1 MNKYYVLKN
10 FFKYVS
16 LNVIGMIGLSCY
28 ILADTFFVSN
38 ALGSNGL
45 AALNFSISIYCIIN
59 GAGLMIGIGGATKHS
74 ILKSQ
79 NEDEKANSIF
89 SNTVIIGMIVG
100 IIMLIV
106 GIFLSTPIAKLLG
119 ADGATLTM
127 ASNYLTT
134 ILCFSPFFILNN
146 IMLAF
151 IRNDGN
157 PRLSMAAMLIGS
169 FSNIVLDYIF
179 IFPFSMGMFGA
190 AFATGL
196 APIISLCILSSHF
209 TKQNN
214 NFKFIKCKVNIKA
227 IINILGLGLSAFIT
241 EISSGLVLILFNLV
255 ILDLTG
261 IVGVAA
267 YGIVAN
273 VALVVISIFTGIAQ
287 GIQPLISEGYG
298 KNDSALMKRVLK
310 YAITL
315 SLGIATVIYILTLFL
330 SDNIIAAFNSENNAQ
345 LVPIATNGLRLYFTG
360 FFFAGSNIVIAA
372 FLSATAKMKSAFVV
386 SIMRGCIAIIPIL
399 FILTAFGG
407 MNGVWLSFT
416 FAEIIT
422 TITAIMFLT
431 KLESKEQKDGEIMN
445 YEIGK

>member
-1 MNKYYVLKN
+1 MNKNYVLKN

-45 AALNFSISIYCIIN
+45 AALNFAISIYCIIN
-59 GAGLMIGIGGATKHS
+59 GAGLMIGIGGATKYS

-89 SNTVIIGMIVG
+89 SNTVIIGIVVG
-100 IIMLIV
+100 IIFLIV

-119 ADGATLTM
+119 AEGITLTM
-127 ASNYLTT
+127 ASTYLTT

-151 IRNDGN
+151 IRNDGK
-157 PRLSMAAMLIGS
+157 PKLSMTAMLVGS

-196 APIISLCILSSHF
+196 APVISLCILSIHF
-209 TKQNN
+209 IKQNN
-214 NFKFIKCKVNIKA
+214 NFKFIKCKVNIKTT
-227 IINILGLGLSAFIT
+227 INILGLGLSAFIT
-241 EISSGLVLILFNLV
+241 EISSGIVLIIFNLV
-255 ILDLTG
+255 ILNITG

-273 VALVVISIFTGIAQ
+273 VALVVIAIFTGIAQ
-287 GIQPLISEGYG
+287 GIQPLLSEGYG
-298 KNDSALMKRVLK
+298 KNDAILMKKVLK

-315 SLGIATVIYILTLFL
+315 SLGIATVIYILTFVL
-330 SDNIIAAFNSENNAQ
+330 SENIIAVFNSENNTK
-345 LVPIATNGLRLYFTG
+345 LIPIATNGLRLYFTG
-360 FFFAGSNIVIAA
+360 FFFAGANIIIAA
-372 FLSATAKMKSAFVV
+372 FLSATTKMKSAFVV

-399 FILTAFGG
+399 FILTAFLG

-422 TITAIMFLT
+422 TISAIMFLV
-431 KLESKEQKDGEIMN
+431 KLKSKAEIL
-445 YEIGK
+445 

>member
-1 MNKYYVLKN
+1 MNTYYLLKN

-45 AALNFSISIYCIIN
+45 AALNFSIPIYCIIN
-59 GAGLMIGIGGATKHS
+59 GAGLMIGIGGATKYS

-79 NEDEKANSIF
+79 NEDKKANSIF
-89 SNTVIIGMIVG
+89 SNTVIIGMATGVV
-100 IIMLIV
+100 MLIV
-106 GIFLSTPIAKLLG
+106 GIFLSTSIAKLLG
-119 ADGATLTM
+119 AEGTTLTM
-127 ASNYLTT
+127 ASTYLTI

-146 IMLAF
+146 IMIAF
-151 IRNDGN
+151 IRNDGD
-157 PRLSMAAMLIGS
+157 PRLSMAAMLTGS

-179 IFPFSMGMFGA
+179 IFPLSMGMFGA

-196 APIISLCILSSHF
+196 APIISLCILSLHF
-209 TKQNN
+209 IKQKN
-214 NFKFIKCKVNIKA
+214 NFKLIKCKVNIKN
-227 IINILGLGLSAFIT
+227 IKNILGLGLSSLIT

-255 ILDLTG
+255 ILGITG
-261 IVGVAA
+261 IIGVAA

-287 GIQPLISEGYG
+287 GIQPLLSEGYG
-298 KNDSALMKRVLK
+298 KKDSILIKQVLK

-315 SLGIATVIYILTLFL
+315 SLVLATVIYILTFLL
-330 SDNIIAAFNSENNAQ
+330 SDNIIAAFNSENNAE
-345 LVPIATNGLRLYFTG
+345 LISIAKNGLKLYFTG
-360 FFFAGSNIVIAA
+360 FFFAGFNIIIAA
-372 FLSATAKMKSAFVV
+372 FLSATAKMKGAFVV
-386 SIMRGCIAIIPIL
+386 SVMRGCIAIIPCL
-399 FILTAFGG
+399 LILTAFLG
-407 MNGVWLSFT
+407 MKGVWLSFT

-431 KLESKEQKDGEIMN
+431 KLRLKEENNGEIMN
-445 YEIGK
+445 Y

>member
-10 FFKYVS
+10 FLKYVS

-28 ILADTFFVSN
+28 ILADTFFVSK

-45 AALNFSISIYCIIN
+45 AALNFSIPIYCIIN
-59 GAGLMIGIGGATKHS
+59 GAGLMIGIGGATKYS

-89 SNTVIIGMIVG
+89 SNTVIIGMVVG
-100 IIMLIV
+100 IILLIV
-106 GIFLSTPIAKLLG
+106 GLFLSTPIAKILG
-119 ADGATLTM
+119 ADGTTLSL
-127 ASNYLTT
+127 ASIYLST
-134 ILCFSPFFILNN
+134 ILCFSPCFILNN
-146 IMLAF
+146 IMIAF

-157 PRLSMAAMLIGS
+157 PRLSMAGMLTGS

-179 IFPFSMGMFGA
+179 IFPLSMGMFGA

-209 TKQNN
+209 IRQKN
-214 NFKFIKCKVNIKA
+214 NFKFIKCKVNIKN
-227 IINILGLGLSAFIT
+227 IKNILGLGLSAFIT
-241 EISSGLVLILFNLV
+241 EISSGFVLILFNLV

-261 IVGVAA
+261 IIGVAA

-287 GIQPLISEGYG
+287 GIQPLLSEGFG
-298 KNDSALMKRVLK
+298 KNDSILMKGVLK

-315 SLGIATVIYILTLFL
+315 SLGLATVIYILTFLL
-330 SDNIIAAFNSENNAQ
+330 SDNIIAAFNSENNAG
-345 LVPIATNGLRLYFTG
+345 LIHIATSGLRLYFTG
-360 FFFAGSNIVIAA
+360 FFFAGFNIIIAA
-372 FLSATAKMKSAFVV
+372 FLSATSKMKSAFVV
-386 SIMRGCIAIIPIL
+386 SIMRGCIAIIPNL
-399 FILTAFGG
+399 FILTAFWG

-422 TITAIMFLT
+422 TIISIMFLT
-431 KLESKEQKDGEIMN
+431 KLKSKEQENVEII
-445 YEIGK
+445 Y

>member
-1 MNKYYVLKN
+1 MNKHYVLKN

-59 GAGLMIGIGGATKHS
+59 GAGLMIGIGGATKYS

-79 NEDEKANSIF
+79 NEDERANSIF

-119 ADGATLTM
+119 AEGITLTM

-151 IRNDGN
+151 IRNDGK

-179 IFPFSMGMFGA
+179 IFPLSMGMFGA
-190 AFATGL
+190 AFAT
-196 APIISLCILSSHF
+196 
-209 TKQNN
+209 
-214 NFKFIKCKVNIKA
+214 
-227 IINILGLGLSAFIT
+227 
-241 EISSGLVLILFNLV
+241 GLVLILFNLV
-255 ILDLTG
+255 ILDLAG

-287 GIQPLISEGYG
+287 GIQPLLSEGYG
-298 KNDSALMKRVLK
+298 RNDSILMKRVLK

-315 SLGIATVIYILTLFL
+315 SLALATVIYILTFFL
-330 SDNIIAAFNSENNAQ
+330 SDNIIAAFNSENNAD
-345 LVPIATNGLRLYFTG
+345 LIPIATNGLRLYFIG
-360 FFFAGSNIVIAA
+360 FFFAGSNIIIAA

-386 SIMRGCIAIIPIL
+386 SIMRGCMAIIPIL
-399 FILTAFGG
+399 FILTAFFG

-422 TITAIMFLT
+422 IITAIIFLT
-431 KLESKEQKDGEIMN
+431 KLKLKEQKNSEIMN
-445 YEIGK
+445 H

>member
-1 MNKYYVLKN
+1 MNKHYVLKN

-45 AALNFSISIYCIIN
+45 AALNFSIPIYCIIN
-59 GAGLMIGIGGATKHS
+59 GLGLMIGIGGATKYS

-89 SNTVIIGMIVG
+89 SNTVIVGIVIG
-100 IIMLIV
+100 IIMSIV
-106 GIFLSTPIAKLLG
+106 GIFLSTTIAKLLG
-119 ADGATLTM
+119 AEGATLTM
-127 ASNYLTT
+127 SSTYLTT

-157 PRLSMAAMLIGS
+157 PRLSMVAMLIGS

-209 TKQNN
+209 IKQKN
-214 NFKFIKCKVNIKA
+214 NFKLIKCKINIKI

-241 EISSGLVLILFNLV
+241 EISSGIVLIIFNLV
-255 ILDLTG
+255 ILDITG
-261 IVGVAA
+261 VVGVAA

-273 VALVVISIFTGIAQ
+273 VALVVVSIFTGISQ

-298 KNDSALMKRVLK
+298 KNDSILIKQVLK

-315 SLGIATVIYILTLFL
+315 SLCIATIIYILTFL
-330 SDNIIAAFNSENNAQ
+330 LSYNIIAIFNSENNVE
-345 LVPIATNGLRLYFTG
+345 LIPIAINGLRIYFTG
-360 FFFAGSNIVIAA
+360 FFFAGPNIIIAA
-372 FLSATAKMKSAFVV
+372 FLSATTRMKSAFVV

-399 FILTAFGG
+399 LLLTAFLG

-422 TITAIMFLT
+422 TITATMFLS
-431 KLESKEQKDGEIMN
+431 KLKLKGQNNGEIMN
-445 YEIGK
+445 Y